1 MIITFLFLMFEHE
14 RLFENHFSVNR
25 SSMRIS
31 YQNNVFNNGNGFNN
45 FNAILTIFKS
55 SGNFIEVCTTTP
67 FS

>member
-1 MIITFLFLMFEHE
+1 MFEHE
-14 RLFENHFSVNR
+14 RLLENHLSVNS
-25 SSMRIS
+25 SSMKIS
-31 YQNNVFNNGNGFNN
+31 YQNNVFNNSFNN

>member
-14 RLFENHFSVNR
+14 RLLENHLSVNR
-25 SSMRIS
+25 SSMKIS
-31 YQNNVFNNGNGFNN
+31 YQNNVFNNGFNN

-55 SGNFIEVCTTTP
+55 SGNFIEVCTTTI